1 MALATGKSI
10 ITDGGK
16 PKYNPNDYTPFGAQ
30 ADMAVQQGWIKDRPA
45 TGGAIIYKNNYDPAF
60 SGVMIDGKPTGH
72 LEIVGNKNGL
82 FNVHIAD
89 QNGNVKQVIMASQ
102 PYAQVDNYLRN
113 GKSIIQQRMNRIQPQ
128 ATATNIQ
135 VASK

>member
-1 MALATGKSI
+1 MALATGKSLV
-10 ITDGGK
+10 GSGK
-16 PKYNPNDYTPFGAQ
+16 PKYNPTDYAPFGQQ
-30 ADMAVQQGWIKDRPA
+30 ADAAFQQGWIPVNSN
-45 TGGAIIYKNNYDPAF
+45 GGATVYKNGYDPAF
-60 SGVMIDGKPTGH
+60 NGVMIDGKPTGH

-89 QNGNVKQVIMASQ
+89 EKGNIKQVIMASQ
-102 PYAQVDNYLRN
+102 PYSQVDQYLTN

-135 VASK
+135 VAAK

>member
-1 MALATGKSI
+1 MALATGKSMV
-10 ITDGGK
+10 DGGK
-16 PKYNPNDYTPFGAQ
+16 PKYNPSDYAPFGEQ
-30 ADMAVQQGWIKDRPA
+30 ASYAAAQGWMPV
-45 TGGAIIYKNNYDPAF
+45 TSSGGATVYKNNYDSAF
-60 SGVMIDGKPTGH
+60 NGVMIDGKPTGH

-89 QNGNVKQVIMASQ
+89 EKGNVKQVIMASQ

-113 GKSIIQQRMNRIQPQ
+113 GKSIIQQRMNRIQQQQTP
-128 ATATNIQ
+128 IV

>member
-1 MALATGKSI
+1 MALATGRSI
-10 ITDGGK
+10 IDGGK
-16 PKYNPNDYTPFGAQ
+16 PKYNPNDYVPFGQQ
-30 ADMAVQQGWIKDRPA
+30 ASYAAEQGWIPVTSNNGA
-45 TGGAIIYKNNYDPAF
+45 TVYKNGYDPAF
-60 SGVMIDGKPTGH
+60 QGVMIDGKPTGH

-113 GKSIIQQRMNRIQPQ
+113 GKSIIQQRMNRIQQQQTP
-128 ATATNIQ
+128 IV
-135 VASK
+135 VAAK